1 MEESDDSS
9 EVASSDSQD
18 SNETS
23 DDSEDN
29 GSSSHVF
36 TNFEFANLRFFFTKL
51 SLFFLLLLSST

>member
-1 MEESDDSS
+1 MKGAHARTELVLD
-9 EVASSDSQD
+9 DSQD

-36 TNFEFANLRFFFTKL
+36 TNFEFANLRFFFSRNRL
-51 SLFFLLLLSST
+51 YYFFITR